1 MKQEKII
8 QILTRELPYQSSHIV
23 GLGEF
28 GNLYWLNETDG
39 PEVWVLKAHSPETN
53 YDADTIY
60 SKLDEIKTEIKRLG
74 LNDAHTELGAIEFL
88 AQEIKN
94 K

>member
-1 MKQEKII
+1 MKQERII

-28 GNLYWLNETDG
+28 GNIYTLDETDG
-39 PEVWVLKAHSPETN
+39 PEVWVLKAHSPETSH
-53 YDADTIY
+53 DTVTVVDKLKDIETAIY
-60 SKLDEIKTEIKRLG
+60 KLG
-74 LNDAHTELGAIEFL
+74 LGDAVSQYGAIELL
-88 AQEIKN
+88 AMELKN